1 MKHTYIISPN
11 ESHLSQYFSTL
22 DLITYLVCKF
32 FCMQVFDLDLDT
44 ERDSTVT
51 LRGLKMENSKLVDSI
66 DKLDPSNMTVVQLK
80 SLEKDVE
87 IVVYLYN
94 NSSLST

>member
-1 MKHTYIISPN
+1 MKHTYIISSS

-22 DLITYLVCKF
+22 DLTTYSVCNF

-44 ERDSTVT
+44 ERDTTVT

-87 IVVYLYN
+87 IVV
-94 NSSLST
+94 

>member
-1 MKHTYIISPN
+1 
-11 ESHLSQYFSTL
+11 
-22 DLITYLVCKF
+22 
-32 FCMQVFDLDLDT
+32 MQIFDLDLDT
-44 ERDSTVT
+44 ERDTTVT

-87 IVVYLYN
+87 IVV
-94 NSSLST
+94 